1 MARDVAVTGEAQVGV
16 GELVQVFDDGRR
28 RDLNPDDDTDVQER
42 FSFPGEPGGPEVEL
56 DLEVGM
62 GQIEVRRVAS

>member
-1 MARDVAVTGEAQVGV
+1 V
-16 GELVQVFDDGRR
+16 
-28 RDLNPDDDTDVQER
+28 LNPDDDTDVRRR
-42 FSFPGEPGGPEVEL
+42 FAFDGTVEGPQVEL

>member
-1 MARDVAVTGEAQVGV
+1 MPRFKRIGEDAAP
-16 GELVQVFDDGRR
+16 D
-28 RDLNPDDDTDVQER
+28 PDDDTEVTRR
-42 FSFPGEPGGPEVEL
+42 FVFGGPAEGPQVEL

>member
-1 MARDVAVTGEAQVGV
+1 VRERF
-16 GELVQVFDDGRR
+16 VFDGEQDG
-28 RDLNPDDDTDVQER
+28 PVA
-42 FSFPGEPGGPEVEL
+42 EL

>member
-1 MARDVAVTGEAQVGV
+1 MFG
-16 GELVQVFDDGRR
+16 DGRR
-28 RDLNPDDDTDVQER
+28 RVLNPDDDTEVTRR
-42 FSFPGEPGGPEVEL
+42 FVFGGSAEGPQVEL